1 MGTKRAASHTTRR
14 KPRRQRIQYVHQF
27 LIALSN
33 TDPLVWRRIQVPED
47 YSFWDLH
54 VAIQDSLG
62 WQDYHLHEFTVLHP
76 DREQLERI
84 GIPDEDFPE
93 ERPCVPSW
101 QVRVS
106 EYFAEGRP
114 PALYVYDFGDDWQHV
129 LMYEGAWPADPSVA
143 YPRCVG
149 GRVRVRPRIAAA
161 FTDMP
166 TSWRPSPTPGTLNMW
181 NCFSGPVGASI
192 PTPLSQRKSCL
203 TIRSRGGSGHSKSS
217 AV

>member
-114 PALYVYDFGDDWQHV
+114 PALYLYDFGDNWQHV

-143 YPRCVG
+143 YPRCVAGARACPPEDCG
-149 GRVRVRPRIAAA
+149 GVHGYADFLAAVTNPRHPEHVELLQWAGGGFDPDA
-161 FTDMP
+161 FEP
-166 TSWRPSPTPGTLNMW
+166 TQIVFDDPQ
-181 NCFSGPVGASI
+181 
-192 PTPLSQRKSCL
+192 QRWKQ
-203 TIRSRGGSGHSKSS
+203 
-217 AV
+217 AFEE